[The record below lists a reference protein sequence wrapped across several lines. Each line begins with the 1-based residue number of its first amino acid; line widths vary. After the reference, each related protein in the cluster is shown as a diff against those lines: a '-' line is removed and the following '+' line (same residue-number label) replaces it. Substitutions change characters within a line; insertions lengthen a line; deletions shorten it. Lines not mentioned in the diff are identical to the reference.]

1 MSETTEQKLPSYL
14 KDIDAELDAEFG
26 KEGTPER
33 EAFHKA
39 ALTFF
44 GLDDDRVTKERGK
57 LTISRVPEP
66 KPRRHIAAAAV
77 L

>member
-1 MSETTEQKLPSYL
+1 LPSYL
-14 KDIDAELDAEFG
+14 NDIDAELDAEFG

-33 EAFHKA
+33 ETFHKA

-44 GLDDDRVTKERGK
+44 GLYDDKVTKERGK
-57 LTISRVPEP
+57 LSINSVPEE
-66 KPRRHIAAAAV
+66 KPRRRIANAAA